1 MSWARIARGSGP
13 IAAIALLLLSL
24 GIAWV
29 SIAYAERTARP
40 HDMAARTYVDF
51 TLSNDDGGPVAAGR
65 RLRAHHDGTDGY
77 WADLVPGGTRVSFN
91 IPFEV
96 QHPDRQLAL
105 YLSIRELVRQIK
117 VNGVTVQPDVP
128 LQRLQGAVTS
138 EPGLYLLPVGV
149 LRQGP
154 NILTIEKDPENEV
167 YSLPEFSVGPAEE
180 LVSAYRARIFYTID
194 LPQAG
199 VAILVF
205 TALLCLIV
213 NWPPTERLRMRWLVV
228 YLLANATFT
237 YVFSIDPPADL
248 PLALTLTLIVLFN
261 YLLGV
266 TAFRYVWLDTAMPPV
281 IFRWAMMA
289 VALAGMISIGLLIA
303 SQADSEKMVP
313 HLRLALRSSYGA
325 SILLLGG
332 AIAAMVWRTAHN
344 DNARWLEHLVLVT
357 CFIIFIVDMI
367 SSITDVAVPFVNDL
381 PVTLFWYPIMGVVL
395 GLGLLLSLARQAG
408 EARRVV
414 VQSNAILAER
424 LIQQNEELAR
434 SYAEQ
439 REMLATQAT
448 FEERQRIVRDM
459 HDGIGGQL
467 LGLLMQVR
475 ARRAKPAE
483 VQLGLETSLADLRLI
498 VDAMDTADGS
508 YGDALQAFEHRVRPQ
523 VEAAGMALEMSHGL
537 GDSERRPGPRNMLHV
552 LRILQEAVTNAIRH
566 SGATQLNISSEER
579 DGALLL
585 TIRDNGRGM
594 PSTGSTGRGLDN
606 MRRRAKELHGSIEFS
621 SDRTGSVVMVRI
633 PVSHDP
639 SQPPLL
645 ALGRT

>member
-1 MSWARIARGSGP
+1 MNWAWIARGSGP

-24 GIAWV
+24 GIAWAT
-29 SIAYAERTARP
+29 IAHAERAARP
-40 HDMAARTYVDF
+40 HDMAARTYVEF
-51 TLSNDDGGPVAAGR
+51 TLSNDAGEPVAAGR
-65 RLRAHHDGTDGY
+65 SLRAQHDGTDGY
-77 WADLVPGGTRVSFN
+77 WADLVSGGTRVSFN

-96 QHPDRQLAL
+96 EHPDRQLAL

-138 EPGLYLLPVGV
+138 EPGLYLLPVGI
-149 LRQGP
+149 LRPGT
-154 NILTIEKDPENEV
+154 NILTIEKDPENEA
-167 YSLPEFSVGPAEE
+167 YSLPEFSIGPAEK
-180 LVSAYRARIFYTID
+180 LVGAYRAKIFYTID

-213 NWPPTERLRMRWLVV
+213 NWPATERQRMRWLVV
-228 YLLANATFT
+228 YLVANATFT
-237 YVFSIDPPADL
+237 YIFSINPPADL

-266 TAFRYVWLDTAMPPV
+266 AAFRYVWLDTVMPAAA
-281 IFRWAMMA
+281 FRWAMMST
-289 VALAGMISIGLLIA
+289 ALLGVVSVGFLLA
-303 SQADSEKMVP
+303 SQFDNAKMVP
-313 HLRLALRSSYGA
+313 HLRLALHCSYGA
-325 SILLLGG
+325 SILLLAV

-344 DNARWLEHLVLVT
+344 DNARWMEHLVLVT
-357 CFIIFIVDMI
+357 CFVIFIVDMV
-367 SSITDVAVPFVNDL
+367 SSMTDIAVPLADDL
-381 PVTLFWYPIMGVVL
+381 PVTLFWYPIMGVAL

-414 VQSNAILAER
+414 VQSNDILAAR
-424 LIQQNEELAR
+424 LTQQDAELAK

-439 REMLATQAT
+439 RDMLATQAT
-448 FEERQRIVRDM
+448 YEERQRIVRDM

-508 YGDALQAFEHRVRPQ
+508 YGEALHAFEHRVRPQ
-523 VEAAGMALEMSHGL
+523 VEAAGLALEMSHGL
-537 GDSERRPGPRNMLHV
+537 GDSQYRPGPRNMLHI
-552 LRILQEAVTNAIRH
+552 LRTLQEAVTNAIRH
-566 SGATQLNISSEER
+566 SGATELHILSEER
-579 DGALLL
+579 DGALML
-585 TIRDNGRGM
+585 TISDNGRGM
-594 PSTGSTGRGLDN
+594 SATGSTGRGLDN
-606 MRRRAKELHGSIEFS
+606 MRRRARELGGSIEFS
-621 SDRTGSVVMVRI
+621 SDSHGSVVRVRVPI
-633 PVSHDP
+633 PGEANGDELSLD
-639 SQPPLL
+639 
-645 ALGRT
+645 